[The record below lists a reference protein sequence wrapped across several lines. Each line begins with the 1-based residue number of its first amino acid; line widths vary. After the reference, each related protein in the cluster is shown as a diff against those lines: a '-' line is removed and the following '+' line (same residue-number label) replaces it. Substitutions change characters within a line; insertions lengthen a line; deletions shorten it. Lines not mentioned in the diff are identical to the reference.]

1 MIKNATPLSSMPST
15 CVHCQ
20 VPLKLVLHQLLKS
33 KSCFSEMGS
42 KSNNWN
48 TVEPRL
54 TDMDADCMSSLL
66 IANLGITKKA
76 LKIEHRSVNMY

>member
-1 MIKNATPLSSMPST
+1 
-15 CVHCQ
+15 
-20 VPLKLVLHQLLKS
+20 
-33 KSCFSEMGS
+33 MGS